1 MNTSLHLLLSSS
13 GGDSTTTTATLLLW
27 GMIFVVA
34 YFFLIRPQAQK
45 TKNQRSFIEE
55 MAKGDRVVTN
65 GGIHG
70 KVVKIEEKT
79 VVIAVDNKTNIT
91 LEKSAINHE
100 LTQAASKT
108 EA

>member
-1 MNTSLHLLLSSS
+1 M
-13 GGDSTTTTATLLLW
+13 TLVLW

-45 TKNQRSFIEE
+45 TKNQRSFMEE

-100 LTQAASKT
+100 LTQTAHKT